1 MVILDDAVQLG
12 QKLKET
18 TEYCAMKQAEEL
30 MGNDPVAR
38 KAFKGYQNLRNSYQ
52 RMEQTGHP
60 ITRENM
66 EKIMDVQREMMKNP
80 LVKSYIERK
89 EDFMNLLKQVD
100 QKISEGLTGIKQS
113 GCNTST

>member
-18 TEYCAMKQAEEL
+18 KEYSAMKQAEEL

-38 KAFKGYQNLRNSYQ
+38 KAYRGYQNLRNSYQ
-52 RMEQTGHP
+52 RMEQMGHQL
-60 ITRENM
+60 TKENM
-66 EKIMDVQREMMKNP
+66 EKFITVQQDMMKNP
-80 LVKSYIERK
+80 LVKSYVERK
-89 EDFMNLLKQVD
+89 EDFMNLLKLID

-113 GCNTST
+113 GCNTNT

>member
-1 MVILDDAVQLG
+1 MVILDDALQLG

-18 TEYCAMKQAEEL
+18 TEYSTMKLAEEL
-30 MGNDPVAR
+30 MGNDAVAR
-38 KAFKGYQNLRNSYQ
+38 KLYKGYQNLRNSYQ

-60 ITRENM
+60 ITKENM
-66 EKIMDVQREMMKNP
+66 EKLMRMQLEMLKNP
-80 LVKSYIERK
+80 LVKAYTERK

-113 GCNTST
+113 GCNTNT